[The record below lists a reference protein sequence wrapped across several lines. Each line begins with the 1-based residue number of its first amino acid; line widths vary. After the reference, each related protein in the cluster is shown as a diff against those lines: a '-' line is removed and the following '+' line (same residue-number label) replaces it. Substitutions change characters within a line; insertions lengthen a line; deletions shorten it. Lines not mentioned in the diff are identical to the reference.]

1 MKIEIMNINYV
12 KKKLEHITSAGIK
25 EMKMRSNKVDSLPP
39 ILAYIE
45 DYADQNGF
53 TVLNG
58 VAAGMNVMIFLSK
71 K

>member
-1 MKIEIMNINYV
+1 MKIELMLVNFAA
-12 KKKLEHITSAGIK
+12 KKLQHITSAGIK
-25 EMKMRSNKVDSLPP
+25 ELKMDSMKIESLPP

-45 DYADQNGF
+45 DYAEKNGF

-58 VAAGMNVMIFLSK
+58 CVEGSGVQIYLVK